1 MHLQSRHTDHGG
13 FSVVSGARTRL
24 MSKAGGPVLIPL
36 CPKKQPPQRE
46 VHLASPGFRPLSHQ
60 GSLLHPCPPPPHLS
74 HSLQAHYHLHSSITA
89 TIRTG
94 YSNKCMCV
102 LTAAC
107 STNKWG
113 YESCFVFQVEMYPAS
128 TTSLV
133 PALGAVE
140 ALTPAA
146 PLSTASPC
154 VPGHQLIQNSLV
166 NQCQNLITI

>member
-1 MHLQSRHTDHGG
+1 MHLRSRHTDHGG
-13 FSVVSGARTRL
+13 FSAVSGAHTRL

-36 CPKKQPPQRE
+36 CLKEQPLQQE

-60 GSLLHPCPPPPHLS
+60 GSLRHPWPPPPHLS
-74 HSLQAHYHLHSSITA
+74 HSLQAHYRLHSSITA
-89 TIRTG
+89 AIRTG
-94 YSNKCMCV
+94 YSNKCMCA

-113 YESCFVFQVEMYPAS
+113 HRSCLVFQVEMCPAS

-133 PALGAVE
+133 PAPGAVE

-146 PLSTASPC
+146 PLSTASPR
-154 VPGHQLIQNSLV
+154 VPGHQLLQNSLV
-166 NQCQNLITI
+166 SQRRNLITI